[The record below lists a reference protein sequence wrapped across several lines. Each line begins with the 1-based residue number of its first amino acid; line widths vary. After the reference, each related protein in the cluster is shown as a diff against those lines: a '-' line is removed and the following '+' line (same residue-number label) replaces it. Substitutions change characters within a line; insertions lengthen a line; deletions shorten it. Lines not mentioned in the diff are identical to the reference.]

1 MNLVGD
7 VRISKPRK
15 VLERFKDDKSNFS
28 AQIEL
33 GDVPSRPYIVCFEE
47 DGFYLTTRG
56 YKTLVEARTVSEKY
70 LQTGNF

>member
-1 MNLVGD
+1 MDLVGD
-7 VRISKPRK
+7 VPTSKPRK
-15 VLERFKDDKSNFS
+15 VLERFTDDKSNFS

-47 DGFYLTTRG
+47 DGYGLTAKG